1 MTTKKTLEEG
11 MSKLKRKT
19 DQANKLIVGLTD
31 EKYRWTEDSKNFAD
45 LKRRLIGDVA
55 VSTAFMSY
63 CGPFNSEFRNLLMKD
78 NFIQDLTNS
87 GIPVTLSLDL
97 TSFLVEKTTVA
108 EWNLQGL
115 PKMI

>member
-1 MTTKKTLEEG
+1 
-11 MSKLKRKT
+11 MSRLKRKT
-19 DQANKLIVGLTD
+19 DQANKLIIGLTD
-31 EKYRWTEDSKNFAD
+31 EKGRWTEDSKNFLD

-63 CGPFNSEFRNLLMKD
+63 CGPFNSEFRNILMKEY
-78 NFIQDLTNS
+78 FIQDLTSS

-108 EWNLQGL
+108 E
-115 PKMI
+115 